1 MQKIDLIIKNG
12 HILDPA
18 AGIDA
23 LGRIGIHD
31 GLSLGPV
38 PEDTPANVTVDA
50 AGCYVFPGLVDFH
63 THIFYR
69 GSGICVPPECLIPMG
84 VTTAADAGSA
94 GCANFRTFYSDIV
107 AHSLVRIRSFLNV
120 CSIGQPCL

>member
-23 LGRIGIHD
+23 LGSIGIHD

-63 THIFYR
+63 THIF
-69 GSGICVPPECLIPMG
+69 
-84 VTTAADAGSA
+84 
-94 GCANFRTFYSDIV
+94 
-107 AHSLVRIRSFLNV
+107 
-120 CSIGQPCL
+120 